1 MYMYMYMYI
10 EYSSECL
17 YHPIPIH
24 VHLRIPINIH
34 VHLRIPIKIQLYH
47 ISYLVNMSLYICVCV
62 CEYICILHNY
72 MYNIYIYISLSP
84 LKFTPGGRGP
94 YLVAVNLGDW
104 KTLQHEWEQV
114 VFFSSS
120 PTFCREVYFAQ
131 ISGFHPILN
140 MSLAC
145 MLEPWSPKKEL
156 SLRGQPILFARKLAH
171 WYLLPFFLQ
180 CWLEALIPS
189 PFCPRVVLENQI
201 DSDKW
206 HGVAFWDLNS
216 CNSALQAL
224 QEVCSQQPKSLRST
238 NFLQNDSLNQ
248 QSDSLQN
255 QWPQPN
261 QAFKLHF

>member
-1 MYMYMYMYI
+1 MYMYI
-10 EYSSECL
+10 EYTSECL

-34 VHLRIPIKIQLYH
+34 VHLRTPIKIQLYH

-145 MLEPWSPKKEL
+145 MLEP
-156 SLRGQPILFARKLAH
+156 
-171 WYLLPFFLQ
+171 
-180 CWLEALIPS
+180 
-189 PFCPRVVLENQI
+189 
-201 DSDKW
+201 
-206 HGVAFWDLNS
+206 
-216 CNSALQAL
+216 
-224 QEVCSQQPKSLRST
+224 
-238 NFLQNDSLNQ
+238 
-248 QSDSLQN
+248 
-255 QWPQPN
+255 
-261 QAFKLHF
+261 

>member
-1 MYMYMYMYI
+1 
-10 EYSSECL
+10 
-17 YHPIPIH
+17 
-24 VHLRIPINIH
+24 
-34 VHLRIPIKIQLYH
+34 
-47 ISYLVNMSLYICVCV
+47 
-62 CEYICILHNY
+62 
-72 MYNIYIYISLSP
+72 MYNIYIYISLP
-84 LKFTPGGRGP
+84 LEIHPRGSGP
-94 YLVAVNLGDW
+94 ISCSCKPRGLENIATWMGASS
-104 KTLQHEWEQV
+104 
-114 VFFSSS
+114 FFSSS

-255 QWPQPN
+255 EWPQPS

>member
-1 MYMYMYMYI
+1 MYMYI
-10 EYSSECL
+10 EYTSECL

-34 VHLRIPIKIQLYH
+34 VHVRIPIKIQLYH
-47 ISYLVNMSLYICVCV
+47 ISYLVNMSLYMCV
-62 CEYICILHNY
+62 CEYTCILHNY
-72 MYNIYIYISLSP
+72 VYNIYLSLSLP
-84 LKFTPGGRGP
+84 LEIHPRGSGP
-94 YLVAVNLGDW
+94 TSCSCKPRGLENPATWMGASG
-104 KTLQHEWEQV
+104 
-114 VFFSSS
+114 FFSSS

>member
-1 MYMYMYMYI
+1 MCVYANIFVFYI
-10 EYSSECL
+10 
-17 YHPIPIH
+17 I
-24 VHLRIPINIH
+24 
-34 VHLRIPIKIQLYH
+34 
-47 ISYLVNMSLYICVCV
+47 ICT
-62 CEYICILHNY
+62 
-72 MYNIYIYISLSP
+72 IYIYISLSP